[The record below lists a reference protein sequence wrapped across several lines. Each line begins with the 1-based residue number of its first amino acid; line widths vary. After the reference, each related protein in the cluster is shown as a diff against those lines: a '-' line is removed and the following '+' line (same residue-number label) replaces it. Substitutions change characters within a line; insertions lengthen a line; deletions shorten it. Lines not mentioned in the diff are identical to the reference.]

1 MQQHRE
7 PRTGLGEL
15 SQPTTDRFDSRA
27 MVTDCDS
34 GPWVKHMKVIKFTG
48 NMKENI
54 AELLTGIDC
63 RCGLK
68 KDYSQIIGAYGDK
81 ITRLR
86 EDRAKYK
93 ENLTQEKLR
102 NECLQEQLK
111 KINRENRTLEDS
123 YFQLGKETVPRDD
136 FLRLQ

>member
-1 MQQHRE
+1 VLAE
-7 PRTGLGEL
+7 SDT
-15 SQPTTDRFDSRA
+15 
-27 MVTDCDS
+27 

-54 AELLTGIDC
+54 TELLTGIDC

-68 KDYSQIIGAYGDK
+68 KDYSQIINAYGDK

-111 KINRENRTLEDS
+111 KINRENRALEDNC
-123 YFQLGKETVPRDD
+123 FQLSRDTVPRDD
-136 FLRLQ
+136 HVKLQ